1 MSLLPFE
8 GEFEAISM
16 LSEKCN
22 IKYPE
27 VFKKLKSDY
36 KKTVWEKEESY
47 ENLCDLIKELA
58 ND

>member
-1 MSLLPFE
+1 
-8 GEFEAISM
+8 M
-16 LSEKCN
+16 LSEKCK

-27 VFKKLKSDY
+27 PFKKLTGEY

-47 ENLCDLIKELA
+47 ENLCNLIKELA